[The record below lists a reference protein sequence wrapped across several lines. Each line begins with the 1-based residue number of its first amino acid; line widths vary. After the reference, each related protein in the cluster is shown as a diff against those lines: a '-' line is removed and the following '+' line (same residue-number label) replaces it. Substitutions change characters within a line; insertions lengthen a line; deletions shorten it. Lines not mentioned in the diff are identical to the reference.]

1 MSRAALRRLAAA
13 PPARARGI
21 VIPTGG
27 LTPLLDLLTFLFYP
41 ARLLFISFTA

>member
-1 MSRAALRRLAAA
+1 MSRAALRRLAAT
-13 PPARARGI
+13 PPARAQGI

-27 LTPLLDLLTFLFYP
+27 LTPLLDLLTFLFYL

>member
-13 PPARARGI
+13 RPARAQGI

-27 LTPLLDLLTFLFYP
+27 LTPLLDL